1 MPDYSQGKIYKIVND
16 ENDKFYI
23 GSTTQPLY
31 KRMHQ
36 HRIMYGCS
44 TSKMEVNMWNCFII
58 LVETIDCKNKDELLR
73 KEREYIEK
81 YREEGLNIV
90 NKNLPGRTRKEYKEN
105 NKEKIKEY
113 YQKNKDNIL
122 KKTKKYKENNKDK
135 IKKHNK
141 IYKEKNK
148 EITREYHKEHY
159 KINKEKRK
167 ENYKNN
173 KQKVLKKVN
182 CECGSIVCIQSLLRH
197 KKTKKHLKHLEELN
211 N

>member
-44 TSKMEVNMWNCFII
+44 TSKMEVNMWNCSII
-58 LVETIDCKNKDELLR
+58 LVETIECKNKDELLR

-90 NKNLPGRTRKEYKEN
+90 NKNLPGRKLKEYKD
-105 NKEKIKEY
+105 IY
-113 YQKNKDNIL
+113 YQKNKGVMI
-122 KKTKKYKENNKDK
+122 KKAKEYRKKNLEYCK
-135 IKKHNK
+135 IKD
-141 IYKEKNK
+141 
-148 EITREYHKEHY
+148 KEHY
-159 KINKEKRK
+159 KKNKE
-167 ENYKNN
+167 EI
-173 KQKVLKKVN
+173 LKKVT
-182 CECGSIVCIQSLLRH
+182 CDCGSIITKKCLIRH
-197 KKTKKHLKHLEELN
+197 KKSKKHLKYLEELN